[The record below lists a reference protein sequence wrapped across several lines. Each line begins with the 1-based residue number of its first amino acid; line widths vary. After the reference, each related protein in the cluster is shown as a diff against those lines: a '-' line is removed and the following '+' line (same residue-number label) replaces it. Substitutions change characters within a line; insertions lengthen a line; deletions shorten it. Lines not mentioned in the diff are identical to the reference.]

1 MAARPSQKSR
11 SGRGPGI
18 VVRCDTRARFRQ
30 SRLDHAALVAA
41 EHGGIAQKVLLRND
55 LERPSS
61 CVECGGSHDITV
73 PAPVDIATQRRARLL
88 GRGRPTGS
96 SLRIVS

>member
-1 MAARPSQKSR
+1 VQQVWVGRAPFGYAITGDRYRKTLVPAATADYVPAIYALATQSDLSNATY
-11 SGRGPGI
+11 SG
-18 VVRCDTRARFRQ
+18 T
-30 SRLDHAALVAA
+30 HT
-41 EHGGIAQKVLLRND
+41 
-55 LERPSS
+55 SS